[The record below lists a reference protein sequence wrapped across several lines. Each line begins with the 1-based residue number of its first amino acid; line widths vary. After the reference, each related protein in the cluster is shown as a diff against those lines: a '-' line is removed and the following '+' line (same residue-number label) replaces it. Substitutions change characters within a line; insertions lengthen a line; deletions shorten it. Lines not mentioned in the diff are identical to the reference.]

1 MQPDHATETAIPAVA
16 PHRIADDTW
25 LIPNLTHASADTF
38 LMVNTMVI
46 NGEQPII
53 VDTGA
58 PIHQDSW
65 LDQVFSIVEPDD
77 VRWIYLTHDDG
88 DHTGSLH
95 EALERCPNATLV
107 ANFFITERLGL
118 EKPLPLDRMV
128 WLGPGDHFDAG
139 DRRLQLVVPPIFDG
153 PTTRALFDERTGV
166 LWAADSFAAFTPGA
180 VYERHDVPDDLFGE
194 AFPLL
199 NSLVSPW
206 HQWLDPVAYG
216 RHVDSVQALGA
227 TVVASAHGP
236 VLRGDAIADAFD
248 RVRSMAG
255 QPIVQPPGQALLDE
269 LVAAILEPV
278 G

>member
-1 MQPDHATETAIPAVA
+1 MQPDHATETTTPDVA

-25 LIPNLTHASADTF
+25 LIPNLAHAGDDAF

-46 NGEQPII
+46 TGEQPII

-88 DHTGSLH
+88 DHTGGLH
-95 EALERCPNATLV
+95 EALERCRNATLV

-118 EKPLPLDRMV
+118 EKPLPLERMV
-128 WLGPGDHFDAG
+128 WLGPGDHLDAG
-139 DRRLQLVVPPIFDG
+139 DRRFHLVVPPIFDG

-180 VYERHDVPDDLFGE
+180 VYERADVPDDLFDE

-206 HQWLDPVAYG
+206 HQWLDPIAYG
-216 RHVDSVQALGA
+216 RHVDTVQELGA
-227 TVVASAHGP
+227 QVVASAHGP
-236 VLRGDAIADAFD
+236 VLRGDDIADAFD
-248 RVRSMAG
+248 RVRAMAG
-255 QPIVQPPGQALLDE
+255 RPIVQPPGQALLDE
-269 LVAAILEPV
+269 LVAALLEPV
-278 G
+278 A